1 MIIEKINI
9 FARNTK
15 KHTTMIKKLFEFH
28 LILFSIP
35 IFSQVLT
42 YVGNNA
48 LVTIQNQTLLYNGGG
63 LQLAGTG
70 TVNNSGN
77 IMIVKNTATSD
88 VVNIA
93 STSSLN
99 LKFNSSQNFGQLYIK
114 DIPQANITGTVNKE
128 YRADANSGTT
138 ARQQIG
144 LPFYNYTIA
153 NLVSNL
159 AGSTANTGGSYL
171 NVTTTTNNSAGR
183 FNPSSVFRW
192 NNARARF
199 EQIAAASSALA
210 TTNVGTALDYY
221 IVPRRNSAGT
231 VVWDPAATTTISR
244 FSGTPV
250 SDVTTVQSFS
260 LTGAAA
266 GISFGYNGSSAN
278 YFGERYYSYL
288 DDPFQSK
295 TANNG
300 GWDVLYAKN
309 LYQVANPFLT
319 NIDLR
324 YIGLG
329 ETPNSD
335 GNNIPNL
342 QGIAYYTSGL
352 TWTRGTGTSYPVTG
366 TSTGQT
372 VKMTV
377 SAGAFQAGD
386 LSANRLIIK
395 PMSEF
400 MIKLSADNG
409 SNTLSKIDFTSLRR
423 FGFSSRDNTTQTTN
437 PSSRIYSDET
447 DIPADK
453 IVKQLAVILYD
464 KDSIEVGRT
473 YYAISPSSISG
484 NNPGNTLLQTY
495 NDEAYIFTKEEL
507 STGGE
512 DINLSGKLYINEANE
527 VDFRSKE
534 IPLYINYSEY
544 PYYLNFE
551 VYEKGNR
558 VEEGL
563 TTGKNFY
570 LKNSQGQFIK
580 IEDGSSIS
588 LSGAQVLGLYYDLP
602 EGATL
607 GADNNSNSQTIIA
620 KKDGQWIVRF
630 SKNWKNASVEVFS
643 VGGQLLDA
651 KTKINTNADYSIP
664 VKKQSN
670 ALYLV
675 KATSEKGEVVVKK
688 ILN

>member
-1 MIIEKINI
+1 
-9 FARNTK
+9 
-15 KHTTMIKKLFEFH
+15 MIKKLFEFH

-99 LKFNSSQNFGQLYIK
+99 LKFNDSQNFGQLYIK

-171 NVTTTTNNSAGR
+171 NVTATTNNSAGR

-266 GISFGYNGSSAN
+266 GINFGFNGSSAN
-278 YFGERYYSYL
+278 YFGEKYRTYL

-295 TANNG
+295 TGNG
-300 GWDVLYAKN
+300 GNWEENYGKN

-319 NIDLR
+319 NIDLK
-324 YIGLG
+324 YIGQA

-335 GNNIPNL
+335 GNAIPNL
-342 QGIAYYTSGL
+342 QGVAYYTSGL
-352 TWTRGTGTSYPVTG
+352 TWTKASGTGYPSENNNGGSNG
-366 TSTGQT
+366 TAGRTI
-372 VKMTV
+372 VMTASSGV
-377 SAGAFQAGD
+377 FQAGD
-386 LSANRLIIK
+386 ISANRLIIK
-395 PMSEF
+395 PMGEF
-400 MIKLSADNG
+400 MIKLSTDNG
-409 SNTLSKIDFTSLRR
+409 SNTASKIDFTALRR
-423 FGFSSRDNTTQTTN
+423 FSNASRNNTTDTTN
-437 PSSRIYSDET
+437 PTSRTADDT

-453 IVKQLAVILYD
+453 IVKQLAVIMYD
-464 KDSIEVGRT
+464 SDSLEIGRT
-473 YYAISPSSISG
+473 YYAISPSAITG
-484 NNPGNTLLQTY
+484 NYPGNTLLQAY
-495 NDEAYIFTKEEL
+495 NGDDSIIYTKEENIN
-507 STGGE
+507 GGE
-512 DINLSGKLYINEANE
+512 DANIFTKLYINEANE
-527 VDFRSKE
+527 IDFKSKE
-534 IPLYINYSEY
+534 VPLFINYTTS
-544 PYYLNFE
+544 PYYLAFE
-551 VYEKGNR
+551 VYEKGERMPN
-558 VEEGL
+558 GL
-563 TTGKNFY
+563 SNGNHFY
-570 LKNSQGQFIK
+570 LKDSQGQLFK
-580 IEDGSSIS
+580 IDDGSSFS
-588 LSGAQVLGLYYDLP
+588 LSGNQNLGLYYQKPD
-602 EGATL
+602 ATL
-607 GADNNSNSQTIIA
+607 LAESVLAAQTFIA
-620 KKDGQWIVRF
+620 KKDSHWVVRF
-630 SKNWKNASVEVFS
+630 AKNWNKATVEVYS
-643 VGGQLLDA
+643 VSGQLMSS
-651 KTKINTNADYSIP
+651 KSNISTSTDYLIP
-664 VKKQSN
+664 VNYQAKGVFV
-670 ALYLV
+670 V
-675 KATSEKGEVVVKK
+675 KATSEKGEVVIKK
-688 ILN
+688 IVN